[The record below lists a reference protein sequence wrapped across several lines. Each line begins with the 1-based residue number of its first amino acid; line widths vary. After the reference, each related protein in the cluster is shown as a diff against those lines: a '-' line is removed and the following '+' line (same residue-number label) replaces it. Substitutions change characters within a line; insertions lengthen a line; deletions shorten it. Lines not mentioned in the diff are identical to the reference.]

1 MEMKIYSVKDDK
13 SGYFRNAVLFP
24 HLSECMRAMTT
35 VVMEPQ
41 SELFKYSKDFSLWQT
56 GTFNSLTGELSNDLQ
71 FVCSINE
78 ILMQELQRQK
88 TFSQELAAGAP
99 EHLGHSDSK
108 AENAEGS
115 EKLEN

>member
-35 VVMEPQ
+35 VVMEPN

-56 GTFNSLTGELSNDLQ
+56 GIFNTITGELSNDLQ

-78 ILMQELQRQK
+78 ILMTELQRQK
-88 TFSQELAAGAP
+88 AFMQETALGAP
-99 EHLGHSDSK
+99 KHLGTSVSQ